1 MSQQH
6 LPSAH
11 QRMPYPVDAPSP
23 GQRVL
28 AIDAILDV
36 IFSFSTPRTI
46 ISLSKTCRAAWPIA
60 ASYFRVAYKPEHLL
74 QQFLPDMA
82 VVSAFRTLQA
92 QTGVLVFG
100 KAAYNFL
107 ARTMPTDT
115 TMNLYTDASHTPQV
129 NSFLTQV
136 AGYDVEMREHEL
148 VFFRVGEG
156 EHVIRNIVL
165 HVGPP
170 DSFDAVDKPRK
181 LSSGVWCTSALSTC
195 DDG

>member
-1 MSQQH
+1 MS
-6 LPSAH
+6 H
-11 QRMPYPVDAPSP
+11 QRLTSAYQRIPCPEDTPSP

-74 QQFLPDMA
+74 QQFLPDMPA
-82 VVSAFRTLQA
+82 VSAFRTLQA

-107 ARTMPTDT
+107 ARTTPTDT
-115 TMNLYTDASHTPQV
+115 TMNLYVDASHTPQV

-156 EHVIRNIVL
+156 EQVVREIVL
-165 HVGPP
+165 HASPP
-170 DSFDAVDKPRK
+170 DPFDAVDKPRK
-181 LSSGVWCTSALSTC
+181 ISSGVWCTSALSPRSN
-195 DDG
+195 G